1 MNLYA
6 TALSAKYFYF
16 LLDGRVAGRALC
28 RRMISNEGLS
38 TETSDGA
45 MLLEGIERK

>member
-28 RRMISNEGLS
+28 RRMISNDGLS
-38 TETSDGA
+38 TDGA